1 MFSSP
6 IWTRLFLPP
15 IVPINSLTRADGGG
29 QLAYP
34 CARAPT
40 VSATIRRFFC
50 ASLRRNEPISS
61 HRPVISR
68 YNGLLYPGGIINS
81 VEVLFAEIR
90 GYGDYGV
97 AATEL
102 WS

>member
-1 MFSSP
+1 
-6 IWTRLFLPP
+6 
-15 IVPINSLTRADGGG
+15 
-29 QLAYP
+29 
-34 CARAPT
+34 
-40 VSATIRRFFC
+40 
-50 ASLRRNEPISS
+50 LRRPI
-61 HRPVISR
+61 IFR
-68 YNGLLYPGGIINS
+68 YDDLLYPGGVINS